1 VPEGVSRSTIPERG
15 IEPQRWE
22 KCHFFATFRPQLSLS
37 PTVSRPGVAF
47 QWRPCKPHDSPWRND
62 MKIFLNRSLVGPQTQ
77 AISVARDVVRIVIAA
92 VLAGTGFALL
102 LALTVLSL
110 SVIAPPAQAS
120 GSPAV
125 ASSEPDP
132 GRGSAMELPGKQ
144 DASADHPAI
153 PSVVASAAAA
163 DLPQVPAHEAVFDS
177 LPKTGTARPAVLY
190 LLLALA
196 AGFLAFFVYSLVR
209 RKS

>member
-1 VPEGVSRSTIPERG
+1 MPFFCHIPPAAFPFSDVVP
-15 IEPQRWE
+15 
-22 KCHFFATFRPQLSLS
+22 
-37 PTVSRPGVAF
+37 
-47 QWRPCKPHDSPWRND
+47 PHSGASMASVQIARQPLWDN
-62 MKIFLNRSLVGPQTQ
+62 MKIFVNRSLVGPQ
-77 AISVARDVVRIVIAA
+77 APVVSMARDVVRIVIAA

-102 LALTVLSL
+102 LALSVLSL
-110 SVIAPPAQAS
+110 TVIAPPAQAS
-120 GSPAV
+120 GSPTV

-132 GRGSAMELPGKQ
+132 GRGSAMETPGKQ

-153 PSVVASAAAA
+153 PPVVASAAAA